1 MKINELAQ
9 PRRSQGA
16 AAVFESY
23 FGGLPVDRMSHRQA
37 RQMLGRVRG
46 MLAEHRSTREFHM
59 SENNP
64 AYLKLVM
71 LEGVLRQKLNE
82 AEAAPTMG
90 MMNPSSP
97 EAKKAMQDQA
107 AKVKQAQMQQ
117 INKVKDPNIKN
128 ALSSA
133 IQGKSM
139 NPDQQQA
146 LASAALASGA
156 VSEDSSSW
164 MVKAKTA
171 EGQTKSFRV
180 RAGSEKE
187 ARSKF
192 SQHHNQAK
200 IISVSA
206 EQKLDE
212 LSKDTL
218 KSYLDKSYS
227 DNYDRKQR
235 DQVDWQWHGDGEH
248 SSPDIRDRLSNNRR
262 KIKNRDR
269 GFDQA
274 ADRLKAIR
282 KREVDDMLRGNGMR
296 EDQQLDELSKD
307 TLKSYAKKAKTDM
320 AVQAAKWGSGR
331 HEKTPL
337 DTTRKLNNRDRGID
351 RAIDKLAN
359 ESIRHS
365 LRRALTESELNQA
378 QVVLAAK
385 DLGDRVQKM
394 LEDASSMQFKD
405 LPALVDEIR
414 SEVGVPQSGQYSQQ
428 VGEILGTLVQSI
440 QQAKSGL
447 DQAMGIVT
455 GQEMS
460 VPGEPGADLS
470 GAAPAPEMGAELPPE
485 AGAPPAGGMEMPP
498 EAPPEEPGAE
508 APGALGR
515 ERR

>member
-23 FGGLPVDRMSHRQA
+23 FGGLPVDRLSHRQA
-37 RQMLGRVRG
+37 RHMLGRVRG
-46 MLAEHRSTREFHM
+46 MLAEHRSTRDFHM

-82 AEAAPTMG
+82 DDATAAAG

-146 LASAALASGA
+146 LANAALASGA
-156 VSEDSSSW
+156 VAEGYSDKNPKFDIHVDGEYKASTNW
-164 MVKAKTA
+164 AKTA
-171 EGQTKSFRV
+171 
-180 RAGSEKE
+180 KE
-187 ARSKF
+187 AK
-192 SQHHNQAK
+192 AK
-200 IISVSA
+200 WLEKHPGDANKKISISRATNESRV
-206 EQKLDE
+206 
-212 LSKDTL
+212 
-218 KSYLDKSYS
+218 
-227 DNYDRKQR
+227 
-235 DQVDWQWHGDGEH
+235 
-248 SSPDIRDRLSNNRR
+248 
-262 KIKNRDR
+262 
-269 GFDQA
+269 
-274 ADRLKAIR
+274 
-282 KREVDDMLRGNGMR
+282 
-296 EDQQLDELSKD
+296 DELSKD
-307 TLKSYAKKAKTDM
+307 TLKSYAKKASRSHGARNFAM
-320 AVQAAKWGSGR
+320 ADAASR
-331 HEKTPL
+331 NDLPAL
-337 DTTRKLNNRDRGID
+337 RKANRDVTKRQKGID
-351 RAIDKLAN
+351 RAIDRLAN

-378 QVVLAAK
+378 QVTLAAK
-385 DLGDRVQKM
+385 DMSDRVQKM

-428 VGEILGTLVQSI
+428 VGEILGTLVQAI

-447 DQAMGIVT
+447 DGAMGIVT

-460 VPGEPGADLS
+460 VPGEEGADLS
-470 GAAPAPEMGAELPPE
+470 GAAPAPEMGAVPPE
-485 AGAPPAGGMEMPP
+485 GGMEMPP
-498 EAPPEEPGAE
+498 EGGMEMPPEPVEEPGAE